1 MKDADMIE
9 RRALPEWERVLR
21 SAARERD
28 VCDNLD
34 GTVTV
39 TVECLERFAALIA
52 EECAKVCDEE
62 VRTPIGASSFRSC
75 WMVRSASPEHA
86 AAIRAAFTPANG
98 V

>member
-1 MKDADMIE
+1 MDKELIE
-9 RRALPEWERVLR
+9 RLADTLGLPATEPALAL
-21 SAARERD
+21 AAQ
-28 VCDNLD
+28 
-34 GTVTV
+34 
-39 TVECLERFAALIA
+39 LIA